1 MLLAVVGTLLLA
13 SPASAAYFPK
23 GEASWKSIPGAVQYN
38 LYYKEKGDKIYTHA
52 VGGLPSTL
60 TSYTIRSLKN
70 YVKYVYNVASV
81 NSSGVEFSWTGEK
94 WLPKSK

>member
-13 SPASAAYFPK
+13 SPAYAAYLPK
-23 GEASWKSIPGAVQYN
+23 GEASWKSVPGAVTYN
-38 LYYKEKGDKIYTHA
+38 LYYKEKGDKVYSYA
-52 VGGLPSTL
+52 VGSLPSTV